1 MDNDRLDS
9 SIYAAFFN
17 MEHLPFERDLPV
29 DSLCKI
35 TRFTDVIERL
45 KYVSDNQQFAVL
57 TGDIGTGKST
67 ALRALKGSL
76 DPEKYVVLYVSENN
90 LTPRL
95 LYGIPLNMLGYKPR
109 PYAKDSRKMFQNAIQ
124 AEVTLRHKKVVLI
137 VDEAHLVCANKR
149 YETLQEI
156 RFLLNNNCD
165 SDNNIALILA
175 GQNELWD
182 LLGVEKYRAIT
193 QRINFVCK
201 LHPLTTDEVFDYIS
215 AHMRYSKAPD
225 SIFTT
230 ESINLIAAHS
240 KGIPRV
246 INTICKHSLIYAA
259 SKNETLINDEIV
271 QAVIDNELPPCAIC

>member
-29 DSLCKI
+29 DSLCKT

-45 KYVSDNQQFAVL
+45 KYASDNQQFAVL

-67 ALRALKGSL
+67 ALRALKETL

-95 LYGIPLNMLGYKPR
+95 LYG
-109 PYAKDSRKMFQNAIQ
+109 
-124 AEVTLRHKKVVLI
+124 
-137 VDEAHLVCANKR
+137 AHLVCANKR